1 MITYCVKHAGCEAKG
16 STQHYSA
23 YTNDEESESSN
34 KGRLSGGRGFFVSQL

>member
-34 KGRLSGGRGFFVSQL
+34 LSNGNHGSKVGQEFS